1 MVRYDNFLRIRMNE
15 EVKNTLRKY
24 CAESRV
30 KESDFVRNS
39 IEKCLVSEMRDKGL
53 EPNFPTMYANA

>member
-24 CAESRV
+24 CLESRV

-39 IEKCLVSEMRDKGL
+39 IEKCLVSELKNKG
-53 EPNFPTMYANA
+53 EKPNFPTLYANY